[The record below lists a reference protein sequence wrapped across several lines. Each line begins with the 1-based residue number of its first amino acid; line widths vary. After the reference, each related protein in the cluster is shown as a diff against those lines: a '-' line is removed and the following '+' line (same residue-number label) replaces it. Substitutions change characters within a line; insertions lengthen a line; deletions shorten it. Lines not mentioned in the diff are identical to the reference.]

1 MENQDYIY
9 VMSRIKTSMSGMSF
23 EILPE
28 EEKFFMTLIQ
38 RAPKPRK
45 ITLTRLADGA
55 FNVGT
60 LESYLGKVK
69 LRGKRKYI
77 QYIVRSSDAVVEY
90 GETVDDLI
98 PYIEKWFKK
107 R

>member
-38 RAPKPRK
+38 RAPKP
-45 ITLTRLADGA
+45 
-55 FNVGT
+55 
-60 LESYLGKVK
+60 
-69 LRGKRKYI
+69 
-77 QYIVRSSDAVVEY
+77 
-90 GETVDDLI
+90 
-98 PYIEKWFKK
+98 
-107 R
+107 